1 MQSISMHH
9 IRMIALL
16 LLVCISPY
24 TQAQKKATPLP
35 KISTLLSQYKDTVR
49 LSKEEVIKIIGM
61 PLRIVDDKRVV
72 YSIASY
78 HVAYRRKAFVEEEET
93 GKVKP
98 TFSLAA
104 ERFVSTPLSDIWI
117 NSIRDQIQS
126 GEEILFY
133 DIIVKSPDGKV
144 MFAPNFKIIV
154 I

>member
-1 MQSISMHH
+1 MPY
-9 IRMIALL
+9 IRLIAFMFFAML
-16 LLVCISPY
+16 SPHVH
-24 TQAQKKATPLP
+24 AQKKATPMP
-35 KISTLLSQYKDTVR
+35 KVSTLLGQYKDTVR
-49 LSKEEVIKIIGM
+49 LNKEEVINIIGM

-78 HVAYRRKAFVEEEET
+78 HVAYRRKAFVEDEET

-104 ERFVSTPLSDIWI
+104 ERFVNTPLNEIWI
-117 NSIRDQIQS
+117 NSIRSQIQS
-126 GEEILFY
+126 GEEILFF